1 MSFTSYDAA
10 THTIERA
17 KGLLRASQPRRWSRS
32 KTAKKL
38 KLVSRPS
45 TVPPDVR
52 SDMRRLSIVMAV
64 AALDTYMHRLIL
76 ERAFKHDELPKQLAQ
91 LDVSFKQLLSQ
102 ADATKVAARA
112 KPKNTRPR
120 VAVKRQ
126 LQDRLLFETFQNFNS
141 VSQALAMAGRK
152 KEWKSIGAKMSPSI
166 EPDEIKERLNAVVHR
181 RNQIVHEGDYK
192 RLQKPQRAKLNP
204 ISQAQARSDLA
215 FIAALIDAIHD
226 VVS

>member
-32 KTAKKL
+32 KTSKKL

-76 ERAFKHDELPKQLAQ
+76 ERAFKHDKLPKQLAQ

-112 KPKNTRPR
+112 KPRKARPR
-120 VAVKRQ
+120 VGVKKQ

-141 VSQALAMAGRK
+141 VSRALAMAGRK
-152 KEWKSIGAKMSPSI
+152 KEWKAIGAKMSPSMDS
-166 EPDEIKERLNAVVHR
+166 DEIRERLDAVVHR
-181 RNQIVHEGDYK
+181 RNQIVHEGDYE
-192 RLQKPQRAKLNP
+192 RLQKPQKAKLHA
-204 ISQAQARSDLA
+204 ITQAQARSDLS
-215 FIAALIDAIHD
+215 FVAALIDAIHD

>member
-1 MSFTSYDAA
+1 MTFTSYDAA

-17 KGLLRASQPRRWSRS
+17 KSLLRASQPRRLSRS
-32 KTAKKL
+32 KTTK

-76 ERAFKHDELPKQLAQ
+76 ERAFKHAELPKKLAQ
-91 LDVSFKQLLSQ
+91 LDVSFEQLLAQ

-112 KPKNTRPR
+112 KPKKTRPR

-126 LQDRLLFETFQNFNS
+126 LQERLLFETFQNFNS

-152 KEWKSIGAKMSPSI
+152 KEWKSIGAKMSPTLD
-166 EPDEIKERLNAVVHR
+166 PDEIKERLNRAVHR
-181 RNQIVHEGDYK
+181 RNQIVHEGDYE
-192 RLQKPQRAKLNP
+192 RLQKPQKAKLNP
-204 ISQAQARSDLA
+204 ITQAQARSDLA
-215 FIAALIDAIHD
+215 FIGALIDAIHD

>member
-17 KGLLRASQPRRWSRS
+17 KGLIRGSQPKRLSRS
-32 KTAKKL
+32 KKTKKL
-38 KLVSRPS
+38 ITRPS
-45 TVPPDVR
+45 TVQPDVR

-76 ERAFKHDELPKQLAQ
+76 ERAFKHGELPKKLAQ
-91 LDVSFKQLLSQ
+91 LDVNFEQLLSQ

-112 KPKNTRPR
+112 KPKQTRPR

-152 KEWKSIGAKMSPSI
+152 KEWKSIGAKMSPSMG
-166 EPDEIKERLNAVVHR
+166 PDEIKERLNAVVHR
-181 RNQIVHEGDYK
+181 RNQIVHEGDYE
-192 RLQKPQRAKLNP
+192 RLQKPQKAKLNA
-204 ISQAQARSDLA
+204 ISQGQAQSDLA
-215 FIAALIDAIHD
+215 FIGALIDAIHD